1 MNTHAIA
8 SANRFDTASV
18 GFLAC
23 CAAAAVLA
31 GWMSVSINRERTCTL
46 QEGPSAQ
53 LCAPPPAVGSNSEI
67 AQLRSRIARDPG
79 DANAY
84 VAFALADRS
93 ARRDEL
99 VDLASTLA
107 PRDPNLLANRADAA
121 LKRQDWRGAVPLL
134 IELADKRDVEIAV
147 KALAS
152 LVGIGQ
158 WALLEPYLTPGN
170 RWLPRL
176 LGTMRDSSQPF
187 SGALPLVVRAQERG
201 VLDPETVRGYVRDLK
216 AQGAWADA
224 YALWLSLHGK
234 TLPALFNAGFDHAFE
249 ADGFD
254 WEVPNSGPARR
265 AGVVV
270 ERRRAEER
278 GSVLELQFTGRA
290 IQLPIVRQYLFIG
303 PGRYRMHGDHRTHQF
318 RMEEGLRWTVRCD
331 KTVVGASPA
340 IGETGGLWRQ
350 FEFEFT
356 VPAQCPLVASLQ
368 LETTPTTDAVLGAR
382 GRVSFDAF
390 ELERLD

>member
-1 MNTHAIA
+1 MNTHAVVPTVRPDAA
-8 SANRFDTASV
+8 SI

-31 GWMSVSINRERTCTL
+31 GWMSMKVNRERTCTL
-46 QEGPSAQ
+46 QEGPSVDM
-53 LCAPPPAVGSNSEI
+53 CVSSPAPGSEAEI
-67 AQLRSRIARDPG
+67 ELLRTRIARDPG

-84 VAFALADRS
+84 IALALADRS
-93 ARRDEL
+93 ARHDAL
-99 VDLASTLA
+99 VDLASSLA

-121 LKRQDWRGAVPLL
+121 LKRQDWRSAVPPL
-134 IELADKRDVEIAV
+134 IELADQRDVDVAV

-152 LVGIGQ
+152 LVAIGQ
-158 WALLEPYLTPGN
+158 WELLEPYLTPGN
-170 RWLPRL
+170 RWLSRL
-176 LGTMRDSSQPF
+176 LGRMRGSGQPF
-187 SGALPLVVRAQERG
+187 SAALPLVVRAQQRG

-234 TLPALFNAGFDHAFE
+234 TLPALFNASFDHAFE

-254 WEVPNSGPARR
+254 WEVPAAAPVRR

-278 GSVLELQFTGRA
+278 SGVLEMQFTGRA
-290 IQLPIVRQYLFIG
+290 IQLPIIRQYLFIG
-303 PGRYRMHGDHRTHQF
+303 PGRYRMRGDQLTHQF
-318 RMEEGLRWTVRCD
+318 RMEEGLRWTVRCG
-331 KTVVGASPA
+331 KSVVGASPA
-340 IGETGGLWRQ
+340 IGETGGLWRR
-350 FEFEFT
+350 FEFDST
-356 VPAQCPLVASLQ
+356 VPPGCPLVASLQ
-368 LETTPTTDAVLGAR
+368 LETAPTADAVLGAR

>member
-1 MNTHAIA
+1 MSTHAIVPF
-8 SANRFDTASV
+8 SRLDTASA

-23 CAAAAVLA
+23 CAAAAVLV

-46 QEGPSAQ
+46 QEGPSAE
-53 LCAPPPAVGSNSEI
+53 LCASQTTPGSDAET
-67 AQLRSRIARDPG
+67 ARLRARIARDPG

-84 VAFALADRS
+84 VELALADRS
-93 ARRDEL
+93 AKQDEL
-99 VDLASTLA
+99 VDTASTLA
-107 PRDPNLLANRADAA
+107 PRDPNLLARRADAA
-121 LKRQDWRGAVPLL
+121 LKRQDWRGAVPPL
-134 IELADKRDVEIAV
+134 IELADKREADVAV

-158 WALLEPYLTPGN
+158 WPLLEPYLTPGS

-176 LGTMRDSSQPF
+176 LGQMRDAGQPF
-187 SGALPLVVRAQERG
+187 SAALPLVVRAQERG
-201 VLDPETVRGYVRDLK
+201 VLDSETVRGYVRDLK

-234 TLPALFNAGFDHAFE
+234 TLPALFNASFDHAFE
-249 ADGFD
+249 TDGFD
-254 WEVPNSGPARR
+254 WEVPSAGPPRR
-265 AGVVV
+265 AGVVA

-278 GSVLELQFTGRA
+278 GGVLELQFTGRA

-303 PGRYRMHGDHRTHQF
+303 PGRYRMRGDHRTHQF
-318 RMEEGLRWTVRCD
+318 RMEEGLRWAVRCD
-331 KTVVGASPA
+331 KAVVGASPA
-340 IGETGGLWRQ
+340 LGETGGLWRR

-356 VPAQCPLVASLQ
+356 VPPGCPLVASLQ
-368 LETTPTTDAVLGAR
+368 LETAPTSDAVLGAR

-390 ELERLD
+390 ELEKLD